1 MITVG
6 YKVTVISPDQKDEL
20 YARYDNIKFH
30 MAKADIHGVCIKLYT
45 TNETI
50 KTMWQ
55 DNFYAMSET
64 VRSHGR
70 VIQIDDPDKGTEVE
84 YEPSTSTAFLYNF
97 DYYGWVKSVALAV
110 AGDILEDDH
119 HIHSV
124 HGAALDVDGRG
135 ITMIAP
141 SKTGKTTHSW
151 GLLRRPDARLIT
163 DDWFFVRMSE
173 RRPLGFGSEKNC
185 YIDSDIGQIWGEFQP
200 LVENVR
206 FDNKQRAIVNVRWV
220 TGRESVIPMT
230 TMHEIILLKR
240 DYEDPRLEY
249 EMSPEDALEY
259 LIKNDLCNPH
269 QMVRDDRKLRIRH
282 DFFRRFLSSGSV
294 HMVNTV
300 STPQETQEI
309 IRGLLNTCRRN

>member
-1 MITVG
+1 MG
-6 YKVTVISPDQKDEL
+6 YKVTIISPEQKDEM
-20 YARYDNIKFH
+20 YSRCDRVRFH
-30 MAKADIHGVCIKLYT
+30 MAKADIHGLCIKLYT
-45 TNETI
+45 TNENI
-50 KTMWQ
+50 IRMWQ

-70 VIQIDDPDKGTEVE
+70 VFHIEDPDREMEVL
-84 YEPSTSTAFLYNF
+84 YEPMTNTAFLFNF
-97 DYYGWVKSVALAV
+97 DYYGWVKSIALAV

-124 HGAALDVDGRG
+124 HGAALDVDGVG
-135 ITMIAP
+135 VTMIAP

-151 GLLRRPDARLIT
+151 GLLRMPESRLIT
-163 DDWFFVRMSE
+163 DDWFFVRMSD
-173 RRPLGFGSEKNC
+173 RRPLGYGSEKNC

-240 DYEDPRLEY
+240 D
-249 EMSPEDALEY
+249 PEDKRLIVEMETEEALEY
-259 LIKNDLCNPH
+259 LIANDLCNPH
-269 QMVRDDRKLRIRH
+269 QMRRDERKLKIRH
-282 DFFRRFLSSGSV
+282 DFFRRFLDSGRV
-294 HMVNTV
+294 HMVNTIA
-300 STPQETQEI
+300 SPQETQKI
-309 IRGLLNTCRRN
+309 IRDILDSCPL

>member
-1 MITVG
+1 M
-6 YKVTVISPDQKDEL
+6 
-20 YARYDNIKFH
+20 YARYSILNFH
-30 MAKADIHGVCIKLYT
+30 TAKADIHGVCIKLYT

-50 KTMWQ
+50 KSMWL

-70 VIQIDDPDKGTEVE
+70 IIHIDDAEMQTEVL
-84 YEPSTSTAFLYNF
+84 YEPNTSTAFLYNF

-119 HIHSV
+119 HIYSV

-135 ITMIAP
+135 VTMIAP

-151 GLLRRPDARLIT
+151 GLLRRPDSRLIT

-173 RRPLGFGSEKNC
+173 RRPLAFGSEKNC

-200 LVENVR
+200 LVENIR

-220 TGRESVIPMT
+220 TGRDSVIPMT
-230 TMHEIILLKR
+230 TMHDIILLKR
-240 DYEDPRLEY
+240 DHNDPRIVID
-249 EMSPEDALEY
+249 MSSEEALQY
-259 LIKNDLCNPH
+259 LIENDLCNPH
-269 QMVRDDRKLRIRH
+269 QMVRDERKMSIRYE
-282 DFFRRFLSSGSV
+282 FFRQFLSSGTV
-294 HMVNTV
+294 HMINTIC
-300 STPQETQEI
+300 TPQETQEI
-309 IRGLLNTCRRN
+309 IRGLLSKCNV

>member
-1 MITVG
+1 VG
-6 YKVTVISPDQKDEL
+6 YKVSIISPDRKDEL
-20 YARYDNIKFH
+20 YARYDNIRFH
-30 MAKADIHGVCIKLYT
+30 MSKADIHGVCIKLYT
-45 TNETI
+45 TSEVI

-55 DNFYAMSET
+55 DNFYAMSDT

-70 VIQIDDPDKGTEVE
+70 VIQIDDPEKGMEVE

-200 LVENVR
+200 LVENVH

-220 TGRESVIPMT
+220 TGRESVIPMA

-249 EMSPEDALEY
+249 EMTPEDALEY
-259 LIKNDLCNPH
+259 LIQNDLCNPH
-269 QMVRDDRKLRIRH
+269 QMVRDERKLRIRH

-294 HMVNTV
+294 HMVNTI
-300 STPQETQEI
+300 SSPQETQEI
-309 IRGLLNTCRRN
+309 IIGLLDTCRRD